1 MDLVKILS
9 DRYMKPELPEM
20 NVGDTVRVLV
30 RVKEGNRERTQAFEG
45 TIIAKKHGGINETI
59 TVRRISEAWRHQRDH
74 HRPPHLLRCRLRE
87 GLPGSLSLYCLRYHC
102 PQG

>member
-9 DRYMKPELPEM
+9 ERYMKPELPEM
-20 NVGDTVRVLV
+20 T
-30 RVKEGNRERTQAFEG
+30 
-45 TIIAKKHGGINETI
+45 
-59 TVRRISEAWRHQRDH
+59 
-74 HRPPHLLRCRLRE
+74 HLLRCRLRE